1 MKVNKGGKN
10 LWLSWEHQ
18 RRNRTLSRVLD
29 FELCELVSDKRMLAR
44 YFELAFKTTSLLVKR
59 KPDNLVCQNPS
70 IVLVTLCIL
79 LRIYF
84 KYTLTIDCHNS
95 GLYPKEGKSKA
106 LNYIFRKINSF
117 ADIVVVSNGNLK
129 NKFNDYFETIL
140 VVPDPLPD
148 RDSYY
153 STGDRVVN
161 DERYWSYDTNLKFLF
176 ICSWAQDEPF
186 HEVIEA
192 FSDPRLSEIS
202 CYITG
207 RPGSALTESR
217 LPKNVKLTGFIS
229 DEDYFDLL
237 CKSDAVIVLTRRD
250 DCLTCGAYEALAV
263 GKTGI
268 LSDSEVMKKTFGSGY
283 LYSKPLKDDI
293 LNNVLLLAHNIEFFY
308 PEVRETKLKFNGNF
322 LRNLENFEDA
332 IDRARGKNHEAH
344 E

>member
-18 RRNRTLSRVLD
+18 RRNRTLSRFLD

-44 YFELAFKTTSLLVKR
+44 YFELAFKTTSLLAKR
-59 KPDNLVCQNPS
+59 KPDNVVCQNPS
-70 IVLVTLCIL
+70 IVLVILCIL

-95 GLYPKEGKSKA
+95 GLYPKEGKSKV

-129 NKFNDYFETIL
+129 EKFNDYFKTIL

-153 STGDRVVN
+153 TAGDRVFN
-161 DERYWSYDTNLKFLF
+161 DERYWNHDTNLKFLF

-192 FSDPRLSEIS
+192 FSDQRLSEIS

-207 RPGSALTESR
+207 RSGPALKESR

-237 CKSDAVIVLTRRD
+237 CKCDAVIVLTSRD

-268 LSDSEVMKKTFGSGY
+268 LSDSEVMKNTFGAGY
-283 LYSKPLKDDI
+283 LYSKPEKDDI
-293 LNNVLLLAHNIEFFY
+293 LNNVLLLAQNIEFFY
-308 PEVRETKLKFNGNF
+308 PEVGVSKTKFNDKF
-322 LRNLENFEDA
+322 LKNIENFEDA
-332 IDRARGKNHEAH
+332 VHRTRGKKHETQ
-344 E
+344 